1 MTAEEIAN
9 VLRGRKSGNGFKA
22 CCPAHEDHQPSL
34 SIHQGRDG
42 RVLVRCHA
50 GCEQRQVISALESR
64 GLWDRHGQQSSGCS
78 APTFVSRQDL
88 YHEDAARTER
98 ALSIWKSAA
107 PAEGTPVKTY
117 LASRG
122 ITIAPPPSLRFHAGL
137 KHPSGAF
144 WPTMVAVITAG
155 AANAP
160 LAVHRTFLAQDGK
173 GKAQVSPARMMLA
186 PCRGGAVRLADIQQ
200 DQWLVIAEGI
210 ETTLAVMQACS
221 LPGWAALSAGGI
233 TSSFHLKRPWC

>member
-1 MTAEEIAN
+1 MTADSIA
-9 VLRGRKSGNGFKA
+9 LGLKGHKAGSGYMA
-22 CCPAHEDHQPSL
+22 CCPAHDDHKPSL
-34 SIHQGRDG
+34 SINQGPDG
-42 RVLVRCHA
+42 RVLVHCHA

-64 GLWDRHGQQSSGCS
+64 GLWDRHGQQSNRCS
-78 APTFVSRQDL
+78 ASAFVSRQDL

-160 LAVHRTFLAQDGK
+160 LAVHRTLLAQDGK
-173 GKAQVSPARMMLA
+173 GKAQVSPARMMVTGMSSHIGSDQRA
-186 PCRGGAVRLADIQQ
+186 RL
-200 DQWLVIAEGI
+200 
-210 ETTLAVMQACS
+210 
-221 LPGWAALSAGGI
+221 
-233 TSSFHLKRPWC
+233 